1 MENIFDCRN
10 RQIDYTNDQ
19 RTALNL
25 VREFKRSESQFML
38 ISGAAGSGKT
48 SIIENICKFLKAS
61 VLAPTNA
68 AVKRI
73 LDVIEDI
80 EASTIHRT
88 IYGAPDPLTG
98 EWIKRSI
105 EYGKTYII
113 DESSMIDKNVLK
125 DIMDLSLRFNNKIIF
140 IGDSYQLP
148 PVNLDPRIFD
158 WNKSNFEYN
167 YLFDKKFKC
176 HLSEVKRQQGEIL
189 EAANHIRVSK
199 KPEILK
205 FNNSFQV
212 VDDFS
217 EEITEDIL
225 NENDYILICFTNR
238 NRIAYNRDIRK
249 IRYEDVQEII
259 MPNEKVI
266 SVSNNSKINGEIFNI
281 SNPEII
287 ERWNNIK
294 VNVGSK
300 AYPKIKNYDLYYVVD
315 KKTKE
320 NSILIPTLDHPSLYG
335 MQLLEPLESDN
346 RFFIKKGK
354 KVSWNSS
361 INIVT
366 YGYAIT
372 AHKAQGQEFDKVY
385 VDGDYLTEGD
395 DNFRERWL
403 YTAITRG
410 KNDVRLLHSSYMKI
424 IPC

>member
-1 MENIFDCRN
+1 
-10 RQIDYTNDQ
+10 
-19 RTALNL
+19 
-25 VREFKRSESQFML
+25 ML

-48 SIIENICKFLKAS
+48 SIIENICKFLQAS

-113 DESSMIDKNVLK
+113 DESSMIDRNVLK

-148 PVNLDPRIFD
+148 PVNLDPKIFD

-189 EAANHIRVSK
+189 EAANHVRVSK

-249 IRYEDVQEII
+249 IRYEDVEEII

-287 ERWNNIK
+287 EKWNNIK

-300 AYPKIKNYDLYYVVD
+300 AYPKIKNYDVYYVVD

-320 NSILIPTLDHPSLYG
+320 NSILIPNLDYPSLYG
-335 MQLLEPLESDN
+335 MQLLEPLEADN